1 MATLSLTQSAYLRLP
16 GASVAVRVA
25 KARRNGDEGRHQRQE
40 GRHDVPQDLHP
51 ETRQCQ
57 VSQD

>member
-1 MATLSLTQSAYLRLP
+1 MTQAAYLRLP

-25 KARRNGDEGRHQRQE
+25 KACCNGDEGRHQRQE

-57 VSQD
+57 VSRDS